1 MTIGLPATMD
11 VRTLLSDLLG
21 RDVTLTTTSPFDAD
35 TGRPTTFA
43 VYVDDSLIVRA
54 VIAVD
59 LPLSA
64 HIGSSIGLIPV
75 FGAEDAIETGRLPG
89 AMAENLYEVLNIAA
103 SLFNVP
109 GAPHVRLYAVHEA
122 GVAAPQDVQARAM
135 VLGQRED
142 LEIAIAGYGSGQ
154 LSIVLS

>member
-1 MTIGLPATMD
+1 MTIGLPATMS
-11 VRTLLSDLLG
+11 VRTLLVDLLG
-21 RDVTLTTTSPFDAD
+21 RDVTVSPTSPFAPD
-35 TGRPTTFA
+35 TGGPATLA
-43 VYVDDSLIVRA
+43 VYVDDSLQIRA
-54 VIAVD
+54 VIGVD

-75 FGAEDAIETGRLPG
+75 FGAEDAIETGRLPQ

-109 GAPHVRLYAVHEA
+109 GAAHVRLYAVHDA

-142 LEIAIAGYGSGQ
+142 LEVSVAGYGTGL